1 MAQATTYN
9 VITEPPTNMS
19 VVVVV
24 DKVVFPLKVTSG
36 ILYKGDPPAANVG
49 IMMLLWMLQVMLYN
63 FLNHLYE
70 YH

>member
-19 VVVVV
+19 VIVVV
-24 DKVVFPLKVTSG
+24 DKVVFPLKVTPG
-36 ILYKGDPPAANVG
+36 ILYKDDAAAANVG